1 VLAADTSSEPRR
13 PCRRTT
19 PSSLL
24 CGKWGHPYHQ
34 PAAAA
39 RVAPLR
45 SGHSSAPPLTALCK
59 SPHMLPRVPV
69 SQRHSRAS
77 FRVLRYVRGTDCL
90 GQEGAIKRSLT
101 NTGDT
106 HVPTDTVAHIRTEPY
121 TRNTRRPLGG
131 ETVYLRVRVRA
142 RVLFSAS
149 FGADTISSSHRLA
162 REDRR

>member
-1 VLAADTSSEPRR
+1 VLAADTSSEPWR

-24 CGKWGHPYHQ
+24 RGKWGHPHANL
-34 PAAAA
+34 PRRPRRA
-39 RVAPLR
+39 APLR
-45 SGHSSAPPLTALCK
+45 GGPSSAPPLTTLCK

-106 HVPTDTVAHIRTEPY
+106 VAHILHGAVHTKHRDVH
-121 TRNTRRPLGG
+121 RGG
-131 ETVYLRVRVRA
+131 ETVYLRVRA

-149 FGADTISSSHRLA
+149 FGADTILSSHRLV
-162 REDRR
+162 REGRR